1 MATSG
6 SAYAKP
12 EVIIDPG
19 GAPPEVLQSITSAV
33 DAITRLAEDQDVRET
48 ARLRRRAWEAAHS
61 ALQTQGY
68 FDARVDLDVSEGT
81 GDQSEFWD
89 IHIKPGPRTEVKSL
103 GIAYLGGI
111 LNSQF
116 AQRREALKD
125 AWLLKPGMPFID
137 SKWVSAKTDLLD
149 GVRNKDFYFAEYG
162 QTHAVIDPETSEAD
176 LSLLVKS
183 GPPVRLGEMKVT
195 GLKRVPE
202 SLIRRYVKYEPG
214 QAYDEDLLN
223 EWQQALQATP
233 FFWGAFVTLD
243 DGLDDEAD
251 DELAEGLSAAQRRAA
266 IKDSV
271 TPADDDTEEPVAR
284 KYDLDSDEPVTLPVK
299 VQLTEG
305 IARSFAGSLGADSD
319 NGVRVEGLY
328 KQNIVYGLPI
338 SIETGAGI
346 DKNNQRAFFD
356 VILPP
361 DMDGYKDSFG
371 VLYNHSDVSGLDT
384 RRVGLGWKRQQSRKA
399 AGSSRVEYEVRWAG
413 LITHDKT
420 KISGAETY
428 EVPSWAVT
436 WQWLRRDVNDKYDP
450 REGNL
455 IELGLGVGT
464 TLDTGKPFYRSS
476 VRAQQWWSFS
486 DNDVVSLR
494 GEIGRAWSHTDRVPQ
509 DFYWRTGGARSIR
522 GYRYKSIGIERGN
535 AIIGAPFLG
544 VIGLEYT
551 HYFTDLL
558 GANVFIDAGDAA
570 ASPKDFSWHIG
581 YGAGLAVRTPAGP
594 FYVDLAWAQKDRRL
608 RLQFALGI
616 AF

>member
-1 MATSG
+1 MITTGISYG
-6 SAYAKP
+6 KP

-19 GAPPEVLQSITSAV
+19 GAPPEVLKSITDAV
-33 DAITRLAEDQDVRET
+33 DSITRLAEDQDVRET
-48 ARLRRRAWEAAHS
+48 ARLRRRAWDAAQA

-68 FDARVDLDVSEGT
+68 FDAKVDLDVSEGT

-89 IHIKPGPRTEVKSL
+89 ISIKPGERTEVKSL
-103 GIAYLGGI
+103 GIAYIGSI

-116 AQRREALKD
+116 DSRRQALQD

-137 SKWVSAKTDLLD
+137 SQWSSAKSSLLD
-149 GVRNKDFYFAEYG
+149 SVSSQDFYFAEYG
-162 QTHAVIDPETSEAD
+162 QTHAVIDPETSTAD
-176 LSLLVKS
+176 LSLLIKS
-183 GPPVRLGEMKVT
+183 GPPVKLGEMQVT

-202 SLIRRYVKYEPG
+202 SLIKRYVKYQPG
-214 QAYDEDLLN
+214 DSYNQDLLN

-233 FFWGAFVTLD
+233 FFWGAFITLD
-243 DGLDDEAD
+243 DGSDDNSQD
-251 DELAEGLSAAQRRAA
+251 DMSSASDNHSAISRRDALNSSSNQA
-266 IKDSV
+266 NS
-271 TPADDDTEEPVAR
+271 
-284 KYDLDSDEPVTLPVK
+284 YDLNSDEPVTLPVK
-299 VQLTEG
+299 VQVTEG
-305 IARSFAGSLGADSD
+305 IARSFAGSLGVDSD
-319 NGVRVEGLY
+319 NGVRAEGLY

-338 SIETGAGI
+338 SIETGLGV
-346 DKNNQRAFFD
+346 DKNNQRVFFD

-361 DMDGYKDSFG
+361 SLDGYKDSFG
-371 VLYNHSDVSGLDT
+371 VLYNHSDVSGVDT
-384 RRVGLGWKRQQSRKA
+384 HRYGIGWKRHQTRQA
-399 AGSSRVEYEVRWAG
+399 AGSSRVEYDVRWAG
-413 LITHDKT
+413 LVTHDRT

-428 EVPSWAVT
+428 EVPSWALT

-455 IELGLGVGT
+455 IEVGLGVGT
-464 TLDTGKPFYRSS
+464 TLDDGKPFYRTSL
-476 VRAQQWWSFS
+476 RAQQWWSFS
-486 DNDVVSLR
+486 DNDVITLR
-494 GEIGRAWSHTDRVPQ
+494 GEIGKAWSHTDRVPQ

-522 GYRYKSIGIERGN
+522 GYHYNSIGIERGN
-535 AIIGAPFLG
+535 AVVGAPFLG

-570 ASPKDFSWHIG
+570 ESPKDFNWHLG